1 MTTEET
7 RGEAPVLPAWS
18 AAVSDVAR
26 GARGGWRFRRV
37 FLAWLAVLAVY
48 WLPGLP
54 AGGVWDFF
62 GGRAA
67 LFFLGAMRWGLVA
80 LAAVV
85 VIGVVGMIAGTAGWE
100 YGRSNRWTLAQC
112 FSLLKSRC
120 LSLYPAL
127 LSVLIIP
134 LFLWGIVALG
144 AAGLAWIPKV
154 GPWLAAVGIVI
165 PGLLLLGLGAA
176 FLCFALPASLLLI
189 PAAALDFPDVFDT
202 VSRSISFVRERPLR
216 FFVLT
221 VTGFFASVVVAAVSA
236 TFVFIVACMAIL
248 SFQIGVR
255 GEGGLLA
262 STRNVVRTSLVVTD
276 LGWPSDYR
284 RRTLSV
290 DAAAAD
296 DAAPEQPL
304 AASLKRI
311 PWILSAVLS
320 ALGRLAAASFLAAFI
335 TTISRT
341 YLLLRWQIDG
351 DPPSALVRYDESFSW
366 S

>member
-1 MTTEET
+1 MTTEE
-7 RGEAPVLPAWS
+7 RREAPVLPTWS
-18 AAVSDVAR
+18 VAVSDVAR

-48 WLPGLP
+48 WVC
-54 AGGVWDFF
+54 AEEVVDQFGVW
-62 GGRAA
+62 GG
-67 LFFLGAMRWGLVA
+67 GGLVA

-100 YGRSNRWTLAQC
+100 YGRSSRWTLAQC
-112 FSLLKSRC
+112 LSLLKSRC

-127 LSVLIIP
+127 LSVLIVP
-134 LFLWGIVALG
+134 LFLWGIVALS

-176 FLCFALPASLLLI
+176 FLCFALPASLLMI

-216 FFVLT
+216 FLVLT

-255 GEGGLLA
+255 GEGGSLA
-262 STRNVVRTSLVVTD
+262 ITQDVVWTSLEVTD
-276 LGWPSDYR
+276 LGWPADAASFVR
-284 RRTLSV
+284 WALSV
-290 DAAAAD
+290 DD
-296 DAAPEQPL
+296 GDGAPEQTL

-311 PWILSAVLS
+311 LATPAEILVVPWPLSAVLS

-335 TTISRT
+335 TTVSRT

-351 DPPSALVRYDESFSW
+351 DPPSALVRYDENFSW
-366 S
+366 SS

>member
-1 MTTEET
+1 MTTEE
-7 RGEAPVLPAWS
+7 RREAPVLPTWS
-18 AAVSDVAR
+18 VAVSDVAR

-37 FLAWLAVLAVY
+37 FLAWLAILAVY
-48 WLPGLP
+48 WLPSLS
-54 AGGVWDFF
+54 AGGAWAW
-62 GGRAA
+62 G
-67 LFFLGAMRWGLVA
+67 RWGLVA
-80 LAAVV
+80 LAAVI

-100 YGRSNRWTLAQC
+100 YGRSSRWTLAQC
-112 FSLLKSRC
+112 LSLLKSRC

-127 LSVLIIP
+127 LSVLIVP
-134 LFLWGIVALG
+134 LFLWGIVALS

-176 FLCFALPASLLLI
+176 FLCFALPASLLMI

-216 FFVLT
+216 FLVLT

-255 GEGGLLA
+255 GEGGSLA
-262 STRNVVRTSLVVTD
+262 ITRDVVRTSLVVTD

-284 RRTLSV
+284 RRALSV
-290 DAAAAD
+290 DD
-296 DAAPEQPL
+296 GDGDPEQTL

-311 PWILSAVLS
+311 PWPLSAVLS

-335 TTISRT
+335 TTVSRT

-351 DPPSALVRYDESFSW
+351 DPPSALVRYDENFSW
-366 S
+366 SS